1 MGSIF
6 KPKMPAPPPI
16 VMPEPVD
23 VPDYADEERDAAA
36 EKEMLAA
43 ERKRKGRRSTI
54 LTGTGLNEIEDENIN
69 KKTLL
74 GQQMLKT
81 IKKLFIS
88 KPEKKKI
95 KVKKE
100 EVLILKDEAVD
111 ATFENE
117 VKKNNKETK
126 DTKSSLTFGV

>member
-16 VMPEPVD
+16 VMPKVED
-23 VPDYADEERDAAA
+23 VPDYEDDERKAAIQS
-36 EKEMLAA
+36 EMLAA

-74 GQQMLKT
+74 G
-81 IKKLFIS
+81 
-88 KPEKKKI
+88 
-95 KVKKE
+95 
-100 EVLILKDEAVD
+100 
-111 ATFENE
+111 
-117 VKKNNKETK
+117 
-126 DTKSSLTFGV
+126 

>member
-6 KPKMPAPPPI
+6 KPKIPAPPPI

-36 EKEMLAA
+36 KAEMLES

-54 LTGTGLNEIEDENIN
+54 LTGSGLNDIADANVE

-74 GQQMLKT
+74 G
-81 IKKLFIS
+81 
-88 KPEKKKI
+88 
-95 KVKKE
+95 
-100 EVLILKDEAVD
+100 
-111 ATFENE
+111 
-117 VKKNNKETK
+117 
-126 DTKSSLTFGV
+126 

>member
-6 KPKMPAPPPI
+6 KPKIPAPPPI

-36 EKEMLAA
+36 KAEMLEA

-54 LTGTGLNEIEDENIN
+54 LTGSGLNEIEDANVN

-74 GQQMLKT
+74 G
-81 IKKLFIS
+81 
-88 KPEKKKI
+88 
-95 KVKKE
+95 
-100 EVLILKDEAVD
+100 
-111 ATFENE
+111 
-117 VKKNNKETK
+117 
-126 DTKSSLTFGV
+126 

>member
-36 EKEMLAA
+36 EKELLAS

-54 LTGTGLNEIEDENIN
+54 LTGTGLNEIEDENVN

-74 GQQMLKT
+74 G
-81 IKKLFIS
+81 
-88 KPEKKKI
+88 
-95 KVKKE
+95 
-100 EVLILKDEAVD
+100 
-111 ATFENE
+111 
-117 VKKNNKETK
+117 
-126 DTKSSLTFGV
+126 